1 LFLVYRENKNRE
13 RNTKKII
20 CDSLKSM
27 VYLISDIYKEE
38 GKRDKE

>member
-1 LFLVYRENKNRE
+1 VKE
-13 RNTKKII
+13 TQKII
-20 CDSLKSM
+20 SDSLKSM